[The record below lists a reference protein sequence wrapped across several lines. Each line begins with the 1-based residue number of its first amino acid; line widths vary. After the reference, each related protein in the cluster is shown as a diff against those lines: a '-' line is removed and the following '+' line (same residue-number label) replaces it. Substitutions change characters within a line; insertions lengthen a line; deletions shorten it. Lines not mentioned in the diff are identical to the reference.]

1 MEEPKVIIGIP
12 INRRSVYL
20 LNKFLFNQEEIQ
32 KRSSSELKLVFSTE
46 DRDYGSELQKSLD
59 RTSLNYSLLIFEVEK
74 PEWARDRI
82 WALTQAREVIRKYC
96 IENDSQYLIFLDSDM
111 TFDPDLVNILIDKAM
126 EGFDVV
132 YNCYFLKNGRIT
144 FNGFG
149 GTLISRDIY
158 REVPFRC
165 YETADHRAVIDEGFY
180 FEMDLLRRNAKI
192 FSGILCRSDHY
203 SSPGASLR
211 LEPRPLS
218 RLERIKSS
226 YFLRKTLS
234 FIAEV
239 PVLMV
244 QFVKIGYFLGKYVW

>member
-1 MEEPKVIIGIP
+1 MDVTIGVP
-12 INRRSVYL
+12 INCKSGYML
-20 LNKFLFNQEEIQ
+20 KEFLQNQEQI
-32 KRSSSELKLVFSTE
+32 KITTKFSSNIAFSTE
-46 DRDYGSELQKSLD
+46 DRDFCPELEEYLLQTDLD
-59 RTSLNYSLLIFEVEK
+59 YAILTFEVEK

-192 FSGILCRSDHY
+192 FSGILCRSAHY

-218 RLERIKSS
+218 ILERIKSS

-239 PVLMV
+239 PILMV